1 MQVALFATCL
11 VDMFRPSVGHASI
24 KLLQQAD
31 CTVVVPPGQTCC
43 GQPAYNNGD
52 RKTARQLARSVIDEF
67 SQYDY
72 IVVPSGS
79 CGGMIKCHYPELL
92 LDDPEYHGKAVKLS
106 QNCYELTA
114 FLVDVLG
121 FKPAGVIF
129 DSRVT
134 YHDSCSC
141 LRELNIRSQPRSL
154 LRCINKLALNEMP
167 RTEECCGFGG
177 TFSVKYD
184 ELSIAML
191 DSKLQNIRESGADV
205 LLAADMGCLMNIAGR
220 MKRLGM
226 PVRVYHIA
234 EVLAG
239 MGEGDGIAGN

>member
-11 VDMFRPSVGHASI
+11 VDMFRPSVGHASL
-24 KLLQQAD
+24 KLLQQAG
-31 CTVVVPPGQTCC
+31 CTVVVPPRQTCC

-67 SQYDY
+67 AQYDY
-72 IVVPSGS
+72 VVVPSGS
-79 CGGMIKCHYPELL
+79 CGGMIKYHYPELL
-92 LDDPEYHGKAVKLS
+92 LDDPEYHGKAVNLS
-106 QNCYELTA
+106 QSCYELTA

-121 FKPAGVIF
+121 FEPAGVIF

-141 LRELNIRSQPRSL
+141 LREWNIRSQPRSL
-154 LRCINKLALNEMP
+154 LRCVNKLALNEMP
-167 RTEECCGFGG
+167 GTEECCGFGG
-177 TFSVKYD
+177 TFCVKYD

-220 MKRLGM
+220 MRRLGI

-239 MGEGDGIAGN
+239 MGEDDGIAGN